1 MNQHNPKIQKPARL
15 ASAICGSLL
24 IGLPAI
30 PLAASAIP
38 ASRVNPCPG
47 IYYEE
52 PFNSTHLAPKECPPN
67 AAVRQFGVQGL
78 TPNRTLPPA
87 PTSIT
92 PPLPEV
98 RSNAIAT
105 VTPRD
110 GKVDVKLKNNTNAF
124 VSYQAVGYTRR
135 RFLVAGEEIVL
146 QDLPTPVTILTVRQD
161 KGLLN
166 VVPTSASEGGMLK
179 VSLDESSN
187 LDNNRGALRIQRDG
201 QVFLN

>member
-1 MNQHNPKIQKPARL
+1 
-15 ASAICGSLL
+15 
-24 IGLPAI
+24 
-30 PLAASAIP
+30 
-38 ASRVNPCPG
+38 
-47 IYYEE
+47 
-52 PFNSTHLAPKECPPN
+52 
-67 AAVRQFGVQGL
+67 
-78 TPNRTLPPA
+78 
-87 PTSIT
+87 
-92 PPLPEV
+92 
-98 RSNAIAT
+98 
-105 VTPRD
+105 
-110 GKVDVKLKNNTNAF
+110 VDVKLKNNTNAF

>member
-1 MNQHNPKIQKPARL
+1 MNQHNPKIKKPAGL
-15 ASAICGSLL
+15 VSAICGSVL

-30 PLAASAIP
+30 PVVASAIP

-52 PFNSTHLAPKECPPN
+52 PFNSTHFAPQGCPPN

-105 VTPRD
+105 VTLMD

-124 VSYQAVGYTRR
+124 VSYQALGHTGR
-135 RFLVAGEEIVL
+135 RFLIAGEEIVL
-146 QDLPTPVTILTVRQD
+146 QNLPTPVTITTVRQD
-161 KGLLN
+161 KGLLDVIPVSN
-166 VVPTSASEGGMLK
+166 SQPGMLEI
-179 VSLDESSN
+179 SLNESSN
-187 LDNNRGALRIQRDG
+187 LEDNLGALRIQRDG

>member
-1 MNQHNPKIQKPARL
+1 MNQHNPKIKKPAGL
-15 ASAICGSLL
+15 VSAICGSVL

-30 PLAASAIP
+30 PLVASAIP

-52 PFNSTHLAPKECPPN
+52 PFNSTHLAPQGCPPN

-105 VTPRD
+105 VTPMD

-124 VSYQAVGYTRR
+124 VSYQAVGHTER
-135 RFLVAGEEIVL
+135 RFLIAGEEILL
-146 QDLPTPVTILTVRQD
+146 QDLPTPVTITTVRQD
-161 KGLLN
+161 KGLLD
-166 VVPTSASEGGMLK
+166 VVPTSTSEAGMLE
-179 VSLDESSN
+179 VSLDESKK
-187 LDNNRGALRIQRDG
+187 LDNNLGVLRIQRDG
-201 QVFLN
+201 KVFLN